1 MPRSISTLLFDAGGT
16 LVMPNFRLIADE
28 FAKDGASVDVE
39 TLTRAELD
47 LRRAYDRP
55 DFTWSGGDA
64 WLAYCTNFARTAG
77 LVDMPTAA
85 FERLRT
91 YQETLCVWEDVM
103 DGVVPVLERLK
114 ETFRLGVVSNAS
126 GTVRVAF
133 ERIGL
138 SRYFETIVDSGEEG
152 IEKPDP
158 RIFHVALDRMGERA
172 ERAAYVG
179 DIYRIDV
186 IGARAAG
193 LRAVLLDPHD
203 FHAEK
208 PCERVRALG
217 ELGALLGS

>member
-1 MPRSISTLLFDAGGT
+1 MPHAVTTLLFDAGGT
-16 LVMPNFRLIADE
+16 LVMPNFRRIADE
-28 FAKDGASVDVE
+28 FASDGAPVDVE
-39 TLTRAELD
+39 TLVRAELE

-55 DFTWSGGDA
+55 DFSWSGGDA
-64 WLAYCTNFARTAG
+64 WLAYCTNFARMAG
-77 LVDMPTAA
+77 LARMPTAA

-91 YQETLCVWEDVM
+91 YQETLCVWEEVM
-103 DGVVPVLERLK
+103 EGVVPALERLS

-126 GTVRVAF
+126 GTVRLAF

-138 SRYFETIVDSGEEG
+138 SRFFETIVDSGEEG
-152 IEKPDP
+152 VEKPDP
-158 RIFHVALDRMGERA
+158 RIFHIALDRMGERA

-203 FHAEK
+203 FHEEK
-208 PCERVRALG
+208 PCERVRSLA
-217 ELGALLGS
+217 ELGALFAS